1 MTRTA
6 QLFGLAAW
14 LGLTLAAAAVGAAAS
29 VNAAG
34 FYADLVRPSWAP
46 PAALFGPVWTILYAL
61 MGVAAWLTWR
71 RRGLRGAALPLTLFV
86 VQLAANALWSW
97 LFFEWRSGAWA
108 FAEILLLWSL
118 IAATLL
124 AFRRVSAIAAYLL
137 LPYLAWVTF
146 AAALTW
152 AVWRA
157 NPHLLG

>member
-6 QLFGLAAW
+6 QFFGLAAW
-14 LGLTLAAAAVGAAAS
+14 LGLTFAAAAVGAAAS

-61 MGVAAWLTWR
+61 MGVAVWLTWR